1 VRRTVVVAL
10 LTAALALPASAQI
23 AWESPALISP
33 VAPSGLSLFLIE
45 AAGGDLGALATYRRE
60 AGPVGYGFRFAVAD
74 EGGPDSDVAIAGG
87 IDISG
92 FLARAVEGSEVD
104 LVWWSGAGLGVGNET
119 LVTIPLGL
127 IIGWS
132 GASGDIV
139 LSPYGGGHVNLD
151 IISGAGDN
159 VDLDLVA
166 DLGLDLVLPS
176 GWLLRFGATLADGGR
191 DALALGIR
199 LPT

>member
-1 VRRTVVVAL
+1 VRRTIVVAL
-10 LTAALALPASAQI
+10 LTAALAAPASAQI

-45 AAGGDLGALATYRRE
+45 AAGGELGALATYRRE
-60 AGPVGYGFRFAVAD
+60 AGPVGYGFRFAIAD
-74 EGGPDSDVAIAGG
+74 EGGVDSDVAIAGG

-127 IIGWS
+127 IVGWS
-132 GASGDIV
+132 GSGGDVVI
-139 LSPYGGGHVNLD
+139 SPYGGGHVTLD
-151 IISGAGDN
+151 IASGGGDN

-191 DALALGIR
+191 DALALGVR